1 MPIAD
6 LTHYVR
12 TYDNDLDSALCRQ
25 LIESFNALARFQ
37 AINGRQARAGLEES
51 AWTELNVT
59 RLSDPPFLQMFRHFV
74 NRALDRYNQDI
85 GLKIPIP
92 NSPLTSDLI
101 MKRYRPGQDEQ
112 FQLHFDA
119 VDFAANRYL
128 VVMWYLNDV
137 AAGGQTR
144 FPQLGLEI
152 VPKAGRL
159 LLFPPYWMYQHEG
172 APPLSG
178 DKYIISS
185 YLLFEPR
192 RPAPKPS

>member
-12 TYDNDLDSALCRQ
+12 TYDNDLDSALCQQ
-25 LIESFNALARFQ
+25 LIASFNALARFH
-37 AINGRQARAGLEES
+37 AINGRTARAGLEDS

-59 RLSDPPFLQMFRHFV
+59 RMSDPAFLKMFRHFV

-92 NSPLTSDLI
+92 NTPLTSDLI
-101 MKRYRPGQDEQ
+101 MKRYRPGHDEQ

-119 VDFAANRYL
+119 VDFVANRYL
-128 VVMWYLNDV
+128 VLMWYLNDV
-137 AAGGQTR
+137 EAGGQTR
-144 FPQLGLEI
+144 LPQLELEI

-159 LLFPPYWMYQHEG
+159 LVFPPYWMYQHEG

-178 DKYIISS
+178 DKYIIST
-185 YLLFEPR
+185 YLLFEALKPM
-192 RPAPKPS
+192 PKPS

>member
-12 TYDNDLDSALCRQ
+12 TYDNDLDSALCQQ
-25 LIESFNALARFQ
+25 LIESFNALARFH
-37 AINGRQARAGLEES
+37 AINGRKARAGLEDS

-59 RLSDPPFLQMFRHFV
+59 RLSDPAFLQMFRHFV

-92 NSPLTSDLI
+92 NSPLTSDLV

-119 VDFAANRYL
+119 VDFVANRYL
-128 VVMWYLNDV
+128 VLMWYLNDV

-144 FPQLGLEI
+144 LPQLELEI
-152 VPKAGRL
+152 VPKTGRL
-159 LLFPPYWMYQHEG
+159 LIFPPYWMYQHEG

-178 DKYIISS
+178 DKYIIST

-192 RPAPKPS
+192 KPTAKPS